1 MSNIM
6 NKRGLARLIAIGLM
20 AAAAIPVA
28 VLAQVDPLELIYS
41 QRTDLQTAFDP
52 QTKRAVP
59 GTAAGFLLDLED
71 WATQYGWMEHEEL
84 ASYGPDEGDGVPVRV
99 DVSEIESSIES
110 VAYVVMDRSTGKILT
125 VKNENKVWPIASL
138 TKLVTASV
146 VLDHEVSM
154 TAVADVRTIDDVG
167 GAKLSVN
174 DGDTFSVQDLFYA
187 TLVAS
192 ANNAANALSRT
203 VDLSRAEFLE
213 EMNAHA
219 IDLGLINT
227 TFVDPTGI
235 ELGNV
240 STAREM
246 ARIAQSVL
254 EEDQIRRFTSTAVEY
269 IDVLSQGTQKKM
281 INTNWMLWKPAYD
294 DLYVTGGKTGYLEES
309 GWNLVVS
316 LRPMLGDADTEL
328 LIVVFGAESRG
339 ASFEDANMLADW
351 AWEAYEWQK
360 QQ

>member
-1 MSNIM
+1 MGMKYVIWFI
-6 NKRGLARLIAIGLM
+6 GLIGLM
-20 AAAAIPVA
+20 SPIRPMFVSASS
-28 VLAQVDPLELIYS
+28 DPLELVYS
-41 QRTDLQTAFDP
+41 QRADLQAAFDP
-52 QTKRAVP
+52 VTKRAIA

-84 ASYGPDEGDGVPVRV
+84 AAYGPDEGDGVPVRV
-99 DVSEIESSIES
+99 DATEIESSIES
-110 VAYVVMDRSTGKILT
+110 VAYVVIDRSTGKILT

-138 TKLVTASV
+138 TKLVTTDV
-146 VLDHEVSM
+146 VLDHEVAM
-154 TAVADVRTIDDVG
+154 TSVADVRTIDDVG
-167 GAKLSVN
+167 GAKLYVN

-203 VDLSRAEFLE
+203 TGLSRTEFLE
-213 EMNAHA
+213 EMNGHA
-219 IDLGLINT
+219 ADLGLINT

-235 ELGNV
+235 EIENV

-254 EEDQIRRFTSTAVEY
+254 ENDQIRRFTSTTTKY

-281 INTNWMLWKPAYD
+281 TNTNWMLWKPAYD

-316 LRPMLGDADTEL
+316 LRPMSGDADTEL
-328 LIVVFGAESRG
+328 LIVLFGAQSRS

-351 AWEAYEWQK
+351 AWQTYEWQK
-360 QQ
+360 